1 MSLDNKIAVVTGAS
15 RGIGRAIAL
24 ELARQGAYV
33 IVTARNEQ
41 ELEDLVSSIKSEGG
55 KASAVALDITDE
67 TAIRQFASDLV
78 DSNTAVDILINNAG
92 IGSFQSVTDTD
103 SQLWDD
109 TMDVNVKGTFLICKY
124 LVPLMQAQ
132 KRGHIISIASDV
144 SKRTFA
150 DGALYCASKYA
161 QDAFCS
167 ALRKEVR
174 KDNIKVSVVYPGLVE
189 TWFNNNTP
197 GANENNVQLNPEDIA
212 ASVSHIL
219 TAPAHV
225 VIDELMIHPISQEY

>member
-1 MSLDNKIAVVTGAS
+1 MSLDNKIAIITGAS
-15 RGIGRAIAL
+15 RGIGRAVAQD
-24 ELARQGAYV
+24 LARRGANV

-41 ELEDLVSSIKSEGG
+41 ELQELVLSIKSEGG
-55 KASAVALDITDE
+55 KASAVTLDITDE
-67 TAIRQFASDLV
+67 VAIRQFVSQLADKNV
-78 DSNTAVDILINNAG
+78 AVDILINNAG
-92 IGSFQSVTDTD
+92 IGSFQAVTDTD
-103 SQLWDD
+103 SDLWDD
-109 TMDVNVKGTFLICKY
+109 TMDVNVKGTFLMCKY
-124 LVPLMQAQ
+124 LVPLMRAQ

-174 KDNIKVSVVYPGLVE
+174 KDNIKVSIVYPGLVE
-189 TWFNNNTP
+189 TWFNGNTP
-197 GANENNVQLNPEDIA
+197 GANDNNVQLNPEDIA
-212 ASVSHIL
+212 ASVTHIL

>member
-1 MSLDNKIAVVTGAS
+1 MSLANKIAIITGAS
-15 RGIGRAIAL
+15 RGIGRAIAQD
-24 ELARQGAYV
+24 LARRGAYV

-41 ELEDLVSSIKSEGG
+41 ELQELVLLIKSDGG
-55 KASAVALDITDE
+55 KASAVTLDITDE
-67 TAIRQFASDLV
+67 TAVRQFVSDLV
-78 DSNTAVDILINNAG
+78 KSNTAVDILVNNAG
-92 IGSFQSVTDTD
+92 IGSFQAVTDTD

-109 TMDVNVKGTFLICKY
+109 TMDVNVKGTFLMCKY
-124 LVPLMQAQ
+124 LVPLMQSQ
-132 KRGHIISIASDV
+132 KSGHIISIASDV
-144 SKRTFA
+144 SKRTFV

-189 TWFNNNTP
+189 TWFNGSTP
-197 GANENNVQLNPEDIA
+197 GSNDNNVQLNPQDIA

-225 VIDELMIHPISQEY
+225 VIDELMIHPISQDY